1 MWIAAGASIVV
12 AIALV
17 WVVLIAVLYAT
28 RPDGTTLADTARLI
42 PDTFR
47 LVRKLA
53 TDRTIPLRTRLPVW
67 LLLAYLSSPI
77 DLVPDFV
84 PVIGYADDAIIASLV
99 LRRLIRKAGVEKLAD
114 NWPGTPD
121 GLDRLTRLLRMTT
134 TLTAAESEARLLR
147 RGLRLEYAT
156 LGWNVVGV
164 VVTLAAAVMAQSVAL
179 AGFSLD
185 SGVEIFASLV
195 VVGEL
200 AGTAT
205 DVSQQRAER
214 RIGYAFLALCVYLG
228 GQAVVS
234 IVADVHPYAS
244 PVGIGWLAA
253 TAVAMFALASGKAV
267 AGRAL
272 DHRVLRAEAKVTFA
286 DGALATATLV
296 GLILNAAAGWW
307 WADVAAGIVI
317 VGYGLREGLHLVGN

>member
-1 MWIAAGASIVV
+1 MWIFAGAGIVV

-17 WVVLIAVLYAT
+17 WLVLIVVLYAT
-28 RPDGTTLADTARLI
+28 RPDDTTLADTTRLI

-47 LVRKLA
+47 LVRRLA

-67 LLLAYLSSPI
+67 LLLAYLASPI

-84 PVIGYADDAIIASLV
+84 PVIGYADDAIAVSLV
-99 LRRLIRKAGVEKLAD
+99 LRRLIRRAGVEKLAEH
-114 NWPGTPD
+114 WPGSPE
-121 GLDRLTRLLRMTT
+121 GLDRLSRLLRAP
-134 TLTAAESEARLLR
+134 TAAIEAEAEARLLR

-156 LGWNVVGV
+156 LGWNVVGI
-164 VVTLAAAVMAQSVAL
+164 VVTLATAIVARSVAL

-195 VVGEL
+195 VIGEL

-205 DVSQQRAER
+205 DESQQRAER
-214 RIGYAFLALCVYLG
+214 RIGCAFFALAVYLV

-234 IVADVHPYAS
+234 VVADVHPYAS

-253 TAVAMFALASGKAV
+253 TAVAMFALAAGKAV
-267 AGRAL
+267 TGRAL
-272 DHRVLRAEAKVTFA
+272 DHRVLEAEAKVTLI

-307 WADVAAGIVI
+307 WADVGAGIVI
-317 VGYGLREGLHLVGN
+317 VGYGVREGLHLVRT